1 MLVTVRLTPLQE
13 SVECEI
19 VGDLGWLESL
29 SDDHRDIWTRF
40 LPIFPNFFV
49 PRSYSAVFVPPTGSG
64 KEWVSV
70 KMTGRWLKVIRWDT
84 PTVSVVVATVVLE
97 VFDTTKSC
105 WDSCTRTNKLETALD
120 RGLQWHRSQNRN
132 C

>member
-1 MLVTVRLTPLQE
+1 MV
-13 SVECEI
+13 
-19 VGDLGWLESL
+19 ESL
-29 SDDHRDIWTRF
+29 KVIITGTKGEFKSGPDF
-40 LPIFPNFFV
+40 SQSVQFAKFPKAMCRAIFV
-49 PRSYSAVFVPPTGSG
+49 PRSYSAVFVPSTGSG

-70 KMTGRWLKVIRWDT
+70 KMPGRWLKVIRWDT